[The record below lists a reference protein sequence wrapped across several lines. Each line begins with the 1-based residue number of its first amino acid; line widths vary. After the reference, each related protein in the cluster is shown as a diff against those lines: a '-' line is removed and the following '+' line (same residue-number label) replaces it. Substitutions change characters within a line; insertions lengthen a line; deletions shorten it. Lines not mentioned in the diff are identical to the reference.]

1 MPIVRSFAAVVV
13 AALLGSSMAHA
24 QEGKVRPPKPPAV
37 EPRGGVH
44 HPRVAPR
51 VSALVQ
57 IGEAAPDFELHDAQ
71 GRAVRLSTLRGRWI
85 VLVFDDGRQALAPL
99 AALRGTLDSLD
110 ASLVAV
116 CRDKGHTLRAWSQ
129 RERIPFTVLS
139 DLTGEISVLYGLSDG
154 STNLTSPAFVLID
167 RDGRVQMA
175 LLGRRI
181 PPVQIAELVRFAI
194 VGL

>member
-1 MPIVRSFAAVVV
+1 MPVVRTFAAL
-13 AALLGSSMAHA
+13 AAAAVLAAAPALA
-24 QEGKVRPPKPPAV
+24 QEGKVRPAKPPAV
-37 EPRGGVH
+37 EPRGGVQ
-44 HPRVAPR
+44 HPRVSPR
-51 VSALVQ
+51 VSGLVQ
-57 IGEAAPDFELHDAQ
+57 IGEDAPDFELHDAQ

-99 AALRGTLDSLD
+99 AAIHRTLDSLD

-116 CRDKGHTLRAWSQ
+116 CRDKGYTLRAWSQ
-129 RERIPFTVLS
+129 RESIPFTVLS
-139 DLTGEISVLYGLSDG
+139 DLTGEISALYGLSDG
-154 STNLTSPAFVLID
+154 STNMTSPAFVLID
-167 RDGRVQMA
+167 REGHVQMA